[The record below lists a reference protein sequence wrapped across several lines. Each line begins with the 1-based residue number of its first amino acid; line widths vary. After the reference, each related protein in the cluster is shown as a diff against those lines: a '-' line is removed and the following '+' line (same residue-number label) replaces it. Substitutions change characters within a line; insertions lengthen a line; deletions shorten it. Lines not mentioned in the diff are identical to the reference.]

1 MKRPVFTLERSQLP
15 KLPRV
20 KVNEDLLD
28 RTVLYF
34 GNWKHVHRSVG
45 EETQVS

>member
-1 MKRPVFTLERSQLP
+1 MKRPVFTLQRSQLP

-20 KVNEDLLD
+20 KVNEDILD

-34 GNWKHVHRSVG
+34 RNRKHVYRSVG
-45 EETQVS
+45 EGT